1 MKVKILLSS
10 YNGEQ
15 YIREQIDSLLSQTQT
30 GVEILVRDD
39 GSTDSTKAILDEYQ
53 DRDRLSWYGGKNLG
67 PGLSF
72 WKLLEDSGE
81 ADYYAF
87 CDQDDVW
94 DQDKVEIAV
103 RTLEEEIPDINSI
116 PALYC
121 GDVRVVDKD
130 LNPMADHMMVQIPTD
145 YPHALIRS
153 IAPGCTFVFNRQ
165 ARDLLCRFDAKK
177 YGVGLFDWT
186 AYQIIACFGRVIF
199 DPRGHM
205 SYRQHGDNA
214 IGAVTDFYRE
224 RLRKIKKF
232 WSGDKKNSRQQNA
245 LRLGRAFGR
254 EMSPENRRITRD
266 FARYKKDPR
275 CKLRLLKDKSTY
287 YPGSEYL
294 LFKLLIL
301 FNRL

>member
-53 DRDRLSWYGGKNLG
+53 DRDRLSWYGGENLG

-103 RTLEEEIPDINSI
+103 RTLEEAIPDINSI

-121 GDVRVVDKD
+121 PGRGQRPQPHGGSHDG
-130 LNPMADHMMVQIPTD
+130 ADPD
-145 YPHALIRS
+145 
-153 IAPGCTFVFNRQ
+153 
-165 ARDLLCRFDAKK
+165 
-177 YGVGLFDWT
+177 
-186 AYQIIACFGRVIF
+186 
-199 DPRGHM
+199 
-205 SYRQHGDNA
+205 
-214 IGAVTDFYRE
+214 
-224 RLRKIKKF
+224 RLP
-232 WSGDKKNSRQQNA
+232 SCPD
-245 LRLGRAFGR
+245 
-254 EMSPENRRITRD
+254 
-266 FARYKKDPR
+266 
-275 CKLRLLKDKSTY
+275 
-287 YPGSEYL
+287 
-294 LFKLLIL
+294 
-301 FNRL
+301 